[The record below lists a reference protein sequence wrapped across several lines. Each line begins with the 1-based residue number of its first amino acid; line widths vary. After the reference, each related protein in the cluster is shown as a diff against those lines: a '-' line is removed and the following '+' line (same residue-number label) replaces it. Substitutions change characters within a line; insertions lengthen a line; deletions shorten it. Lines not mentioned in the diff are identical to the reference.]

1 MAKASKPADENVK
14 ELEFNA
20 DLSGVLV
27 ADGKR
32 KDTEIQKMTT
42 EDTRN
47 TVIVELWNYF
57 PGVNFPSFHNEK
69 LINTY
74 GMVIVLKKAFGK
86 SSGWFM
92 NVSIDNTRNTLIV
105 ELDKKTKKGI
115 KSLQALS
122 NGELVQL
129 AKEVFNKSKKVLEV
143 VEFRFEQNPS
153 ETMREPPSGIYES
166 YYANHTSI
174 SYKKVLNIE
183 ENTSKS
189 SKFWSTTGSSFNYG
203 NKLTVEA
210 EVPMVGKATG
220 EVSMNF
226 GVSHDFGSA
235 KESVTTKIH
244 TDRTEIT
251 IEPGK
256 IIKCKMYVSKAKMKV
271 KWYATIRTTDG
282 ILRNDEGFW
291 EGIESIN
298 QYTDVSY
305 VTKDDVLKNKNVKD
319 VKELSDAQ

>member
-1 MAKASKPADENVK
+1 M
-14 ELEFNA
+14 
-20 DLSGVLV
+20 DLSGVLA
-27 ADGKR
+27 ADGNHTDTKIR
-32 KDTEIQKMTT
+32 KMSS

-47 TVIVELWNYF
+47 TVIFDLCKYF
-57 PGVNFPSFHNEK
+57 RGVNFQSFNNRE
-69 LINTY
+69 LITTY

-92 NVSIDNTRNTLIV
+92 NVSPENTRNTLIV
-105 ELDKKTKKGI
+105 ELDKMTKKSI
-115 KSLQALS
+115 QSLQALS

-129 AKEVFNKSKKVLEV
+129 AKEGFNKSKKVLEV

-166 YYANHTSI
+166 YYENNTKK

-183 ENTSKS
+183 EKTTKS
-189 SKFWSTTGSSFNYG
+189 SKFWSTTGFSFNYG
-203 NKLTVEA
+203 KKVTVEA
-210 EVPMVGKATG
+210 EVPMVAKATG

-226 GVSHDFGSA
+226 GVSHDFGNG

-244 TDRTEIT
+244 SDKTEIT

-256 IIKCKMYVSKAKMKV
+256 IVKCKMYVSKAKMKV
-271 KWYATIRTTDG
+271 KWYATIQTADG
-282 ILRNDEGFW
+282 ILKNDEGFW

-305 VTKDDVLKNKNVKD
+305 VTKDDDLKNKNVKD